1 MRNLYSEFSDVREK
15 LYDISMINTTNSL
28 MEAYA
33 ERNEIDPEYHMPE
46 FSLESSIEPE
56 LEYIDKLLFVTERD
70 NKNVLEACSSVDD
83 KNPIG
88 LSMDMVEEVDISG
101 IH

>member
-33 ERNEIDPEYHMPE
+33 ERNNIDPEYRMPE
-46 FSLESSIEPE
+46 FSLES
-56 LEYIDKLLFVTERD
+56 
-70 NKNVLEACSSVDD
+70 
-83 KNPIG
+83 
-88 LSMDMVEEVDISG
+88 
-101 IH
+101 